1 MKRIAF
7 FIACF
12 VLGTGMAYADST
24 QDHTCQGG
32 HNCNQGG
39 DGSNISSTDVTTRVR
54 TGDVTNINQNTTLLT
69 TNNTTSLG
77 LAVGAQGGQGGA
89 STVSINSNPSTS
101 NSSNNTAQGGVATV
115 GNTTTNA
122 SVSGV
127 SGGNVGNTTAT
138 ANGSGGSSNVSFSN
152 QVAARAAAEV
162 PPVINGSDQ
171 CRIGVAMG
179 GSGVGFTL
187 NLGGSTRDEN
197 CEILKLSRELRMMGL
212 PQAALALLMQDER
225 VKKAVDEAYLTGL
238 DKQKGQ

>member
-1 MKRIAF
+1 
-7 FIACF
+7 
-12 VLGTGMAYADST
+12 MAYADST

-101 NSSNNTAQGGVATV
+101 NSSNNRAEGGVASV

-127 SGGNVGNTTAT
+127 SGG
-138 ANGSGGSSNVSFSN
+138 
-152 QVAARAAAEV
+152 
-162 PPVINGSDQ
+162 
-171 CRIGVAMG
+171 
-179 GSGVGFTL
+179 
-187 NLGGSTRDEN
+187 
-197 CEILKLSRELRMMGL
+197 
-212 PQAALALLMQDER
+212 
-225 VKKAVDEAYLTGL
+225 
-238 DKQKGQ
+238 